1 MLEVDDLSIEMSAY
15 SDTAE
20 KSLNDL
26 IKTLTTLTNRLQ
38 GSANQNKSN
47 KKAVIETDRA
57 HKKLN
62 KTLSTT
68 NRHMRS
74 FASIAGS
81 FYANFFPV
89 IRLMKSL
96 GRAIEDT
103 SGYLETFNFFEVSLN
118 KAGADLKKTTGELN
132 KLSGLE
138 LKVFE
143 DGTGQIVNTGLKNL
157 GLNVNEVTAYMAR
170 LLGVTNSI
178 GLSSKISETAADA
191 CSKLAGDISSLYN
204 IDYSSAATNL
214 QSGLIGQSRALYK
227 YGIDITNAT
236 LQTYA
241 YEMGLSKAVSEMTQ
255 AEKMQLRM
263 IAILKQSKVA
273 WGDLANTIN
282 LPANA
287 IRQFKNNISE
297 LSIVIGQLFIPL
309 LSKVMPIVNGL
320 TLALK
325 NLMTTIAGFFGV
337 KLDLNA
343 SGKGFDDTEEGVLA
357 LEEGLEGVGNA
368 AKEAKKQLAGYD
380 ELNVISKDSSAGAGV
395 GGAGGIDLTSQ
406 IEAATDEYMKAWNDA
421 YAQMENRAQ
430 AFAEKIR
437 KILQP
442 IQDMFLHLS
451 LGQFDL
457 AGEDFGGFV
466 KSILSGITKKIND
479 ADWTSIG
486 RNIGNF
492 IKGIP
497 WMSLLASVGSLIW
510 AAINAAIDLWKG
522 SFDAAPIETTI
533 LTAIGLLGF
542 TPLGGL
548 IAGKLASAIAVSLGT
563 TPIITTVS
571 AAIKALLGSQAAAS
585 ALTFMFPNIANV
597 VAAATTAIGA
607 SLGTILIA
615 ITAVAGGVLYLW
627 NTSESFRNNVTAM
640 WQFVS
645 SKFLE
650 AARNIYDN
658 GIKPLIA
665 AIGNLVSTISS
676 FLQDSGLSK
685 IFEFVVTAIGGIVGL
700 LAGTLF
706 KVVGEV
712 ATGIL
717 QVVTA
722 LIDGISKG
730 INSFIGLLDLAKKGF
745 KTFVNFGIGLFEGF
759 INGIIKGV
767 NAIIKAL
774 DSIKFDIP
782 DWIPGVG
789 GKTFDLNLRTFP
801 TVSLP
806 RLATGGIV
814 DMPTVAMIGERG
826 AEAVMPLERNTGWI
840 DSLADK
846 IAVKMADAY
855 VGGDTNVVI
864 EGDVAKFFKAVKKEN
879 RSYHKQTGKFAY

>member
-1 MLEVDDLSIEMSAY
+1 MLEVDGLSVEISAY
-15 SDTAE
+15 SDPAE
-20 KSLNDL
+20 KSLADL
-26 IKTLTTLTNRLQ
+26 IKTLTTLANKLQ

-47 KKAVIETDRA
+47 KKAVVASDKA
-57 HKKLN
+57 HRKLN
-62 KTLSTT
+62 KTLIST
-68 NRHMRS
+68 NRHMKS

-89 IRLMKSL
+89 IRLMKSF

-118 KAGADLKKTTGELN
+118 KAGVDLRRTTNELN

-143 DGTGQIVNTGLKNL
+143 DGTGQIVNTGMKSL
-157 GLNVNEVTAYMAR
+157 GLNVNEVTGYMAR
-170 LLGVTNSI
+170 LLGVTNSL

-191 CSKLAGDISSLYN
+191 FSKLAGDISSLYN
-204 IDYSSAATNL
+204 VDYSSAATNL

-241 YEMGLSKAVSEMTQ
+241 YEAGISKAVSEMTQ

-263 IAILKQSKVA
+263 LAILKQSKVA

-282 LPANA
+282 SPANA

-343 SGKGFDDTEEGVLA
+343 FGKGFDDTEEGILA

-395 GGAGGIDLTSQ
+395 GGVGGIDLTSQ
-406 IEAATDEYMKAWNDA
+406 IQAATDEYMKAWNDA

-457 AGEDFGGFV
+457 AGEDFGDFV
-466 KSILSGITKKIND
+466 TSILGGITAKINET
-479 ADWTSIG
+479 DWSSIG
-486 RNIGNF
+486 IAIGEF
-492 IKGIP
+492 IKGIK
-497 WMSLLASVGSLIW
+497 WTEVLSSVGQLIW
-510 AAINAAIDLWKG
+510 SAINAAIDLWKG
-522 SFDAAPIETTI
+522 SFDVAPIETGI
-533 LTAIGLLGF
+533 ITAIGLLNF
-542 TPLGGL
+542 TPLGSYA
-548 IAGKLASAIAVSLGT
+548 AGKISTALA
-563 TPIITTVS
+563 
-571 AAIKALLGSQAAAS
+571 Q
-585 ALTFMFPNIANV
+585 
-597 VAAATTAIGA
+597 
-607 SLGTILIA
+607 
-615 ITAVAGGVLYLW
+615 GV
-627 NTSESFRNNVTAM
+627 
-640 WQFVS
+640 
-645 SKFLE
+645 K
-650 AARNIYDN
+650 
-658 GIKPLIA
+658 GIKGFGLADAALIF
-665 AIGNLVSTISS
+665 G
-676 FLQDSGLSK
+676 
-685 IFEFVVTAIGGIVGL
+685 
-700 LAGTLF
+700 AGTLAEKAAFLLKSLSGIGGVIGGVTVSLSHFF
-706 KVVGEV
+706 KMWNEGFSLGNEVLMLVGVTLAGIGAVVLGAPATVAATVGAIVAAITSAIIIIKDNWDSIVQWFKDVINGLVNNTIIPVKNDVVRIVGEIV
-712 ATGIL
+712 TDFKNTGI
-717 QVVTA
+717 A
-722 LIDGISKG
+722 IKDFFKG
-730 INSFIGLLDLAKKGF
+730 IINGL
-745 KTFVNFGIGLFEGF
+745 ISLFESGLNF
-759 INGIIKGV
+759 VINGLNKLLKGLDGVVDKFGKIIGIDV
-767 NAIIKAL
+767 N
-774 DSIKFDIP
+774 IP
-782 DWIPGVG
+782 TIS
-789 GKTFDLNLRTFP
+789 R
-801 TVSLP
+801 VSLP
-806 RLATGGIV
+806 RLATGGII

-855 VGGDTNVVI
+855 IGGDTNVVI

-879 RSYHKQTGKFAY
+879 QNYRKQTGRLAW